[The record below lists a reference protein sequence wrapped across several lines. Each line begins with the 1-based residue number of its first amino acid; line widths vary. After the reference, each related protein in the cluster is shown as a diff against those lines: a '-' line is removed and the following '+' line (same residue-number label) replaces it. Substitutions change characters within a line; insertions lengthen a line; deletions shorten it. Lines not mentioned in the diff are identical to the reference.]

1 MAELPALTPAEQAI
15 YKKVAA
21 YMTQLQ
27 SLGVTSM
34 VNSEQF
40 IQSSFQLDRTT
51 AHKLFTHWLDESSK
65 TEQLIKLLN
74 GTLHKE

>member
-1 MAELPALTPAEQAI
+1 MAELPALTPTEQVI
-15 YKKVAA
+15 YKEVAA

-27 SLGVTSM
+27 SLGVTNM

-74 GTLHKE
+74 GTLYKE

>member
-15 YKKVAA
+15 YKEVAA

-34 VNSEQF
+34 ANSEQF

-51 AHKLFTHWLDESSK
+51 AHKLFTHWLNESSK

>member
-1 MAELPALTPAEQAI
+1 MAELPALTPAEQPI
-15 YKKVAA
+15 YKEVAA

-34 VNSEQF
+34 AYSECF
-40 IQSSFQLDRTT
+40 IQSSFQLDRAT

>member
-1 MAELPALTPAEQAI
+1 MDELPALTLSEQHM
-15 YKKVAA
+15 YKEVAA
-21 YMTQLQ
+21 YMQQLQ
-27 SLGVTSM
+27 SLGVTNM